1 MPPGL
6 QEKLSEALQLTHWTP
21 AGQERGSSRSVRTPH
36 VQGGFQ
42 VQAESG
48 KPGHLSILMLTLRLP
63 DVLFSLRPITCT
75 AAGAKH
81 CSDVS
86 PRGAMRRWRGYRAV
100 ARGSMSYPING
111 SHGKL

>member
-21 AGQERGSSRSVRTPH
+21 AGQDRGSSRSVRTPH

-86 PRGAMRRWRGYRAV
+86 PGER
-100 ARGSMSYPING
+100 
-111 SHGKL
+111 